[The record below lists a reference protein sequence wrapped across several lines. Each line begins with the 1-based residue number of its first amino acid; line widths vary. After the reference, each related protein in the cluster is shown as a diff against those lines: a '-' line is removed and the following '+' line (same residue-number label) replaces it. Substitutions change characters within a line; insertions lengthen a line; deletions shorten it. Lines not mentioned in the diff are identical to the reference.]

1 MAALELVSDYDMPVT
16 GDLWSDIRESKLPTE
31 ITSGIKF
38 KEIKLDII
46 LVCIVLTDIALKRL
60 LLRMIH
66 ADYKIRPSAAEV
78 LDSPTIRDQVN
89 RDKLE

>member
-1 MAALELVSDYDMPVT
+1 MS
-16 GDLWSDIRESKLPTE
+16 
-31 ITSGIKF
+31 F
-38 KEIKLDII
+38 F
-46 LVCIVLTDIALKRL
+46 CIVLTDLELKKL

>member
-38 KEIKLDII
+38 KERNWI
-46 LVCIVLTDIALKRL
+46 
-60 LLRMIH
+60 
-66 ADYKIRPSAAEV
+66 
-78 LDSPTIRDQVN
+78 
-89 RDKLE
+89 